1 VLLFC
6 RKINRQTTNKTKIIS
21 YICFV
26 IKKSN
31 IMNEDYKKLLK
42 IAKSRRINNADDLRD
57 LVDEVYPDCNGGE
70 WECAKQILKIKE

>member
-1 VLLFC
+1 
-6 RKINRQTTNKTKIIS
+6 
-21 YICFV
+21 
-26 IKKSN
+26 
-31 IMNEDYKKLLK
+31 MNEDYKKLLN